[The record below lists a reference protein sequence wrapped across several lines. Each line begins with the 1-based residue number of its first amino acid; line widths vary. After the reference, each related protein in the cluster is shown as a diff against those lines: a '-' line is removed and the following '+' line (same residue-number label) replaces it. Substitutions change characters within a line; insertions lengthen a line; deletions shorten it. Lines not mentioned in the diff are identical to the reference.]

1 MQAVIIA
8 ELLLRDHQVNTVS
21 ARPIR
26 GPLTAAGRSS
36 ASIGSVHSRR
46 FTLCG
51 QAGRQSA
58 SLRAGLEETWK
69 IEGSIEF
76 SIIERAD
83 DRVVSEMPGPGPAT
97 KNPFGVVHVGA
108 ILLRFADVT
117 ATVLVMGPEAQPSE
131 GMKGFPLAITLN
143 ANFIGNQKDGMLK
156 AVSSFVK
163 RGRTVSVVRTLVYG
177 ADEKLI
183 ADVTTNHVLS
193 K

>member
-1 MQAVIIA
+1 MK
-8 ELLLRDHQVNTVS
+8 
-21 ARPIR
+21 
-26 GPLTAAGRSS
+26 
-36 ASIGSVHSRR
+36 
-46 FTLCG
+46 F
-51 QAGRQSA
+51 
-58 SLRAGLEETWK
+58 
-69 IEGSIEF
+69 EGSIEF

-83 DRVVSEMPGPGPAT
+83 DRVVSEMPIRAGI

-108 ILLRFADVT
+108 ILWLADVT
-117 ATVLVMGPEAQPSE
+117 ATVLVMGSAQASE

-143 ANFIGNQKDGMLK
+143 ANFIANQTDGLFT

-163 RGRTVSVVRTLVYG
+163 RGHTVSIVRTLVYG

>member
-1 MQAVIIA
+1 M
-8 ELLLRDHQVNTVS
+8 
-21 ARPIR
+21 
-26 GPLTAAGRSS
+26 
-36 ASIGSVHSRR
+36 
-46 FTLCG
+46 
-51 QAGRQSA
+51 
-58 SLRAGLEETWK
+58 K

-76 SIIERAD
+76 SIIERGD
-83 DRVVSEMPGPGPAT
+83 NRVVSEMPIRAGI

-108 ILLRFADVT
+108 IVWLADVT
-117 ATVLVMGPEAQPSE
+117 ATVLVMGSAQASE

-143 ANFIGNQKDGMLK
+143 ANFIGNQTDGMFT

-163 RGRTVSVVRTLVYG
+163 RGHTVSIVRTLVYG

>member
-1 MQAVIIA
+1 M
-8 ELLLRDHQVNTVS
+8 
-21 ARPIR
+21 
-26 GPLTAAGRSS
+26 
-36 ASIGSVHSRR
+36 
-46 FTLCG
+46 
-51 QAGRQSA
+51 
-58 SLRAGLEETWK
+58 K

-76 SIIERAD
+76 SIIERGD
-83 DRVVSEMPGPGPAT
+83 NRVVSEMPIRAGI

-108 ILLRFADVT
+108 ILWLADVT
-117 ATVLVMGPEAQPSE
+117 ATVLLMGSAQASE

-143 ANFIGNQKDGMLK
+143 ANFIGNQTDGMFT

-163 RGRTVSVVRTLVYG
+163 RGHTVSIVRTLVYG

>member
-1 MQAVIIA
+1 M
-8 ELLLRDHQVNTVS
+8 
-21 ARPIR
+21 
-26 GPLTAAGRSS
+26 
-36 ASIGSVHSRR
+36 
-46 FTLCG
+46 
-51 QAGRQSA
+51 
-58 SLRAGLEETWK
+58 K

-83 DRVVSEMPGPGPAT
+83 NRVVSEMPIRAGI

-108 ILLRFADVT
+108 ILWLADVT
-117 ATVLVMGPEAQPSE
+117 ATVLVMGSAQPSE

-143 ANFIGNQKDGMLK
+143 ANFIGNQTDGMFR

-163 RGRTVSVVRTLVYG
+163 RGHTVSIVRTLVYG
-177 ADEKLI
+177 VDEKLI

>member
-1 MQAVIIA
+1 M
-8 ELLLRDHQVNTVS
+8 
-21 ARPIR
+21 
-26 GPLTAAGRSS
+26 
-36 ASIGSVHSRR
+36 
-46 FTLCG
+46 
-51 QAGRQSA
+51 
-58 SLRAGLEETWK
+58 K

-83 DRVVSEMPGPGPAT
+83 NRVVSEMPIRAGI

-108 ILLRFADVT
+108 ILWLADVT
-117 ATVLVMGPEAQPSE
+117 ATVLVMGSAEASE

-143 ANFIGNQKDGMLK
+143 ANFIGNQTDGMFT

-163 RGRTVSVVRTLVYG
+163 PGHTVSIVRTLVYG
-177 ADEKLI
+177 AGEKLI

>member
-1 MQAVIIA
+1 M
-8 ELLLRDHQVNTVS
+8 
-21 ARPIR
+21 
-26 GPLTAAGRSS
+26 
-36 ASIGSVHSRR
+36 
-46 FTLCG
+46 
-51 QAGRQSA
+51 
-58 SLRAGLEETWK
+58 K

-76 SIIERAD
+76 SVIERAD
-83 DRVVSEMPGPGPAT
+83 NRVVSEMPIRAGI

-108 ILLRFADVT
+108 IVWFADVT
-117 ATVLVMGPEAQPSE
+117 ATVLVMGSAQASE

-143 ANFIGNQKDGMLK
+143 ANFIGNQTDGMFT

-163 RGRTVSVVRTLVYG
+163 RGHTVSIVRTLVYG

>member
-1 MQAVIIA
+1 M
-8 ELLLRDHQVNTVS
+8 
-21 ARPIR
+21 
-26 GPLTAAGRSS
+26 
-36 ASIGSVHSRR
+36 
-46 FTLCG
+46 
-51 QAGRQSA
+51 
-58 SLRAGLEETWK
+58 K

-83 DRVVSEMPGPGPAT
+83 DRVVSEMPVRAGI

-108 ILLRFADVT
+108 ILWLADVT
-117 ATVLVMGPEAQPSE
+117 ATVLVMGLGAQASE

-163 RGRTVSVVRTLVYG
+163 RGRTVSIVRTLVYG
-177 ADEKLI
+177 ANEKLI

>member
-1 MQAVIIA
+1 M
-8 ELLLRDHQVNTVS
+8 
-21 ARPIR
+21 
-26 GPLTAAGRSS
+26 
-36 ASIGSVHSRR
+36 R
-46 FTLCG
+46 F
-51 QAGRQSA
+51 
-58 SLRAGLEETWK
+58 
-69 IEGSIEF
+69 EGSIEF

-83 DRVVSEMPGPGPAT
+83 NRVVSEMPVRGGM

-108 ILLRFADVT
+108 ILWLADVT
-117 ATVLVMGPEAQPSE
+117 ATVLVMGPAQASE

-143 ANFIGNQKDGMLK
+143 ANFIGNQTDGMFR

-163 RGRTVSVVRTLVYG
+163 RGHTVSIVRTLVYG